1 MAASARK
8 KIPFA
13 FVVGGL
19 AIAALVLGRGGGGH
33 GLTPVEV
40 IDVQAKAANA
50 HYKSGTKKR
59 RSFTDWEKV
68 TGITLHQVGVRKV
81 GRKAYPGMT
90 AHLGVH
96 HDGTI
101 YVIHPLN
108 TLLWHG
114 HGFNRDTVSIEV
126 AGLFGINTPLPPAQ
140 ANGLRQAIRMI
151 QQEVARQ
158 GGRIS
163 FIYAHRQSSAGRAL
177 DPQKAIWQQG
187 AIWAEQ
193 NLGINT
199 VPFHTRGTGKP
210 ITAKWDPRLEG
221 KAFSGAFDDDEL
233 EGMPTEDIYELDH
246 EAR

>member
-13 FVVGGL
+13 FIVGGL
-19 AIAALVLGRGGGGH
+19 AIAALVLSRGGGGH
-33 GLTPVEV
+33 GLSPVEV
-40 IDVQAKAANA
+40 IDVQDQAASA
-50 HYKSGTKKR
+50 RYKESGILKR
-59 RSFTDWEKV
+59 RSFTDWEKI

-81 GRKAYPGMT
+81 GRKAYPKMT

-96 HDGTI
+96 HDGTV

-114 HGFNRDTVSIEV
+114 HGFNRDTVAIEV
-126 AGLFGINTPLPPAQ
+126 AGLFGGDTPLPPAQ

-163 FIYAHRQSSAGRAL
+163 FIYGHRQSSANRAA
-177 DPQKAIWQQG
+177 DPQRAIWQKG

-199 VPFHTRGTGKP
+199 VPFHTRGSGKP

-221 KAFSGAFDDDEL
+221 KTFAGAFDDDED
-233 EGMPTEDIYELDH
+233 MPTWGELDH